1 MTWYHAFLTYRDMDG
16 AICHLIQY
24 DITSISILHS
34 ELLVPLQAQ
43 RPLSLDGHVI
53 PGTPAIQ
60 RLQIYQSACQFTE
73 LQLPDGSGALDHPP
87 DTVRFLFE
95 RGVVEGVELY
105 TPSILL
111 PFLRTVAAS
120 SRDRE
125 EGDLSTMETKSRP
138 PVHSPKVYLTT
149 WLYYVLCGYAALG
162 NTVITG
168 LVRWVETGSH
178 PTALGALL
186 RYDALALT
194 WPMMTSML
202 VGLGLL
208 GMYYLVLLMRGSRRL
223 LTLMN
228 SSLLAVIVTTNLVNL
243 FTTSLVEQVSNGM
256 LLRYAVP
263 YLLLI
268 GIVAGISFTFM
279 TPQLPDRPADRGGH
293 APETH
298 HRPQVVLVAFTFMLL
313 FSAVF
318 TYLGLS
324 SDYRI
329 AYPLWFSYL
338 LGGIVLWAVI
348 LRSQRRLA
356 RRHDGR
362 IVHEAPLAVTFD
374 PPLPSL
380 PPLDTQGVESLAL
393 PLPPLRRTS

>member
-1 MTWYHAFLTYRDMDG
+1 MTWYHAFLTYRDTEG

-24 DITSISILHS
+24 DITSVSILHS

-43 RPLSLDGHVI
+43 RPLSLDGHVV

-60 RLQIYQSACQFTE
+60 RLQIYQSACPFAE
-73 LQLPDGSGALDHPP
+73 LQLPDGSGTLDHSP

-120 SRDRE
+120 SRDRGG
-125 EGDLSTMETKSRP
+125 GDLPTMEATSRP
-138 PVHSPKVYLTT
+138 PLRSPRVYPTT
-149 WLYYVLCGYAALG
+149 WLYYVLCDYAALG
-162 NTVITG
+162 NTVLTG
-168 LVRWVETGSH
+168 LMRWVETGPH

-208 GMYYLVLLMRGSRRL
+208 GIYYLMLLMRGSRRL
-223 LTLMN
+223 LTLVN
-228 SSLLAVIVTTNLVNL
+228 SSFLAVIVTTNLINL
-243 FTTSLVEQVSNGM
+243 FTTSLEEQVSSGM
-256 LLRYAVP
+256 LLMYAVP

-268 GIVAGISFTFM
+268 SVVAGISFTFM
-279 TPQLPDRPADRGGH
+279 TPQLPDRHADQDGH
-293 APETH
+293 GPESR
-298 HRPQVVLVAFTFMLL
+298 HRSYVVPLAFALMLL

-318 TYLGLS
+318 TYLGLA

-348 LRSQRRLA
+348 LRSQRHLVRQRDA
-356 RRHDGR
+356 P
-362 IVHEAPLAVTFD
+362 IVHDAPLAETPD

-380 PPLDTQGVESLAL
+380 PPLDALEAESQVL
-393 PLPPLRRTS
+393 PLPPSMQN

>member
-1 MTWYHAFLTYRDMDG
+1 MTWYHAFLTYRDTDG

-24 DITSISILHS
+24 DITSVSILHS

-43 RPLSLDGHVI
+43 RPLSLGGHVI
-53 PGTPAIQ
+53 PGIPAIQ
-60 RLQIYQSACQFTE
+60 RLQIFQSACPFAE
-73 LQLPDGSGALDHPP
+73 LQLPDGSGALDHSP
-87 DTVRFLFE
+87 DTVRFLFD
-95 RGVVEGVELY
+95 RGIVDEVKLY
-105 TPSILL
+105 TPPILI

-125 EGDLSTMETKSRP
+125 EVNPHTTGAKSHP
-138 PVHSPKVYLTT
+138 PVRTASVYPTV

-162 NTVITG
+162 NTILTG
-168 LVRWVETGSH
+168 LVRWVETGLH

-186 RYDALALT
+186 RHDALALT

-208 GMYYLVLLMRGSRRL
+208 GIYYLVLLVRRSRRL

-228 SSLLAVIVTTNLVNL
+228 SSLLTVLVATNLVNL
-243 FTTSLVEQVSNGM
+243 FMPSLEEQVSSGT
-256 LLRYAVP
+256 LLMYLVP
-263 YLLLI
+263 YLLLL
-268 GIVAGISFTFM
+268 GIVAGISFTFA
-279 TPQLPDRPADRGGH
+279 TPQLPDRRSDRSGHEPAS
-293 APETH
+293 
-298 HRPQVVLVAFTFMLL
+298 RPRPNTMLVAFTLILL

-338 LGGIVLWAVI
+338 FGGIVLWAVI
-348 LRSQRRLA
+348 LRSQRHLV
-356 RRHDGR
+356 RRRDGR
-362 IVHEAPLAVTFD
+362 VVHAAPSAATPYL
-374 PPLPSL
+374 PLPSL
-380 PPLDTQGVESLAL
+380 PPLDTQGAEGLAMPLL
-393 PLPPLRRTS
+393 PDLEN